1 MKLSALRTAVSG
13 VLLFAAH
20 LGASQPLALTL
31 SPVET
36 HSHNTVRLKLFL
48 NAPSDSAPA
57 GLQWTFKL
65 PPGLDIVGTEAG
77 KATKKARKTLV
88 CNGAKCLV
96 YGLNG
101 TTIPNGAIAVLKV
114 KVDQSLDGGE
124 RSTRFKDHGHRGA
137 KESDIQVA
145 DVVAVSLDAKAIP
158 VGHSTD
164 NPAAR

>member
-1 MKLSALRTAVSG
+1 
-13 VLLFAAH
+13 LFLAAH
-20 LGASQPLALTL
+20 LVRSQPLALTL

-36 HSHNTVRLKLFL
+36 HARSTARLKLFL
-48 NAPSDSAPA
+48 NAPPNSAPA

-101 TTIPNGAIAVLKV
+101 TTIPNGSIAVLKV
-114 KVDQSLDGGE
+114 KVDQSLAGGE
-124 RSTRFKDHGHRGA
+124 RSTRFKSRGHGGA
-137 KESDIQVA
+137 RESDIQVA

-158 VGHSTD
+158 VGPSTG
-164 NPAAR
+164 NPVAR